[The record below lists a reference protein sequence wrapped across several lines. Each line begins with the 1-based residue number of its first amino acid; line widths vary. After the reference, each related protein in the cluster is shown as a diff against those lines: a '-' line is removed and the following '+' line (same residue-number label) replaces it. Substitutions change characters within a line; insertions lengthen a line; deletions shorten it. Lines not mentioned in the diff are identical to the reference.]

1 MAGKETV
8 VQYIKNCK
16 ENDDISLFLFT
27 QLKMVFEFLQNAK
40 NFGLNIQLQN

>member
-8 VQYIKNCK
+8 VQYIKNCE

-27 QLKMVFEFLQNAK
+27 QLKMVFEFL
-40 NFGLNIQLQN
+40 